1 MSQYCVVTIAD
12 SGYFDLACD
21 LLDSFRRGD
30 NSIPFGV
37 LDVGLSTAQV
47 EKLRQNN
54 VIVVLADWEFGGEI
68 PAGLKRSYL
77 AMLSR
82 PFLPKYFP
90 GFDTIVYLDADT
102 WVQMPS
108 AISDLMEAT
117 KGVDA
122 VLVPELHVAFPHLYS
137 PNSSLRNM
145 HRATY
150 IAGYGCEPLPPADG
164 AVLNSGMVAA
174 RRDSALWAAWQDV
187 LAKQVETRKH
197 PTGPGMV
204 PALTQ
209 RTAESH
215 FLEQNAM
222 NYAFYTNQFS
232 ARLVSPV
239 YNWVCFLGMP
249 FYDPQTEMVT
259 EPVAPFTPIRIVH
272 LTDLGRATTYLEDR
286 NGRRFKK
293 GLRWGDFKRAA
304 SALENLR
311 HLRTS
316 DAERGNPIPACGL
329 ISAKSA
335 LKT

>member
-1 MSQYCVVTIAD
+1 MSHFCVVTIAD

-21 LLDSFRRGD
+21 LIDSVRRGD

-37 LDVGLSTAQV
+37 LDVGLGTDQL
-47 EKLRQNN
+47 EKLRQND
-54 VIVVLADWEFGGEI
+54 VIVVPAKWEFGGEV
-68 PAGLKRSYL
+68 PTGLKRNYL

-90 GFDTIVYLDADT
+90 EFDAIVYLDADT

-108 AISDLMEAT
+108 ATNELMEAT

-122 VLVPELHVAFPHLYS
+122 VLAPELHVAFPHLYS
-137 PNSSLRNM
+137 PTSSLRNM

-150 IAGYGCEPLPPADG
+150 IAGYGTEPPPPADG
-164 AVLNSGMVAA
+164 AVLNSGVVAA
-174 RRDSALWAAWQDV
+174 RRDSALWAAWQSV
-187 LAKQVETRKH
+187 LAKQVEARRH
-197 PTGPGMV
+197 PIGPRIV
-204 PALTQ
+204 PPLTQ
-209 RTAESH
+209 KTAESH

-249 FYDPQTEMVT
+249 FYDPKTELVT

-272 LTDLGRATTYLEDR
+272 LTDVGRAATYLEDR

-293 GLRWGDFKRAA
+293 GLRSGDFKG
-304 SALENLR
+304 
-311 HLRTS
+311 TS
-316 DAERGNPIPACGL
+316 HSFATFANRSL
-329 ISAKSA
+329 
-335 LKT
+335 LK